1 MAKKDGMSKYL
12 TPLDSLE
19 KNGTEVIKN
28 LEAGFRGT
36 GRLDNLVAE
45 LALSLL
51 ETANKVH
58 MLHWGITGQ
67 GSYAAHVTLND
78 LYNQLRGH
86 ADTLVENYQ
95 GISET
100 LLNFMDFNVT
110 PKFKDVTGCLTAL
123 DGIKSQIDS
132 LQSECKFSE
141 FNNLLDEVKSDINK
155 SKYKLTFLK

>member
-1 MAKKDGMSKYL
+1 MSKYL
-12 TPLDSLE
+12 TALDSLE
-19 KNGTEVIKN
+19 KNGTEAIKN

-36 GRLDNLVAE
+36 GRLDTLVAE

-67 GSYAAHVTLND
+67 GSYAAHKALGD
-78 LYNQLRGH
+78 LYDNLRDK
-86 ADTLVENYQ
+86 ADAIVENYQ

-100 LLNFMDFNVT
+100 LLTFMDFNVT
-110 PKFKDVTGCLTAL
+110 PKFKDVTSCLTAL

-141 FNNLLDEVKSDINK
+141 FNNLLDEIKADINK

>member
-1 MAKKDGMSKYL
+1 MAKEMSKYL
-12 TPLDSLE
+12 SPIDSLE
-19 KNGTEVIKN
+19 KNGTEAIKN

-36 GRLDNLVAE
+36 GRLDTVVAE
-45 LALSLL
+45 LILSLL

-58 MLHWGITGQ
+58 MLHWKVSGQ
-67 GSYAAHVTLND
+67 GSYAAHVALNE
-78 LYNQLRGH
+78 LYDSLRDH
-86 ADTLVENYQ
+86 ADTLAENYQ

-100 LLNFMDFNVT
+100 LLDFMDFNVT
-110 PKFKDVTGCLTAL
+110 PKFKDVTGCLVAL
-123 DGIKSQIDS
+123 DKIKSQVDS